1 MILEAM
7 ANLKSILQNVS
18 LIIPFLNM
26 SRYITQLNNYMK
38 NIICFCIITLLS
50 TKSILFAQ
58 DVNLTKESVSKD
70 LCKKWKLD
78 YAIDDGMKIA
88 PIPGVSFNYEFKND
102 NTFIVTGNGTD
113 LKGTW
118 SYEPIKKLVRLNINN
133 IINSEIISL
142 KENEL
147 ITITDTK
154 SATPSDPTPI
164 KMVFVPLD

>member
-1 MILEAM
+1 
-7 ANLKSILQNVS
+7 
-18 LIIPFLNM
+18 
-26 SRYITQLNNYMK
+26 
-38 NIICFCIITLLS
+38 
-50 TKSILFAQ
+50 
-58 DVNLTKESVSKD
+58 LTKESVSKD

-78 YAIDDGMKIA
+78 YAFDEGMKIA

-102 NTFIVTGNGTD
+102 NSFIVTGNGTD

-118 SYEPIKKLVRLNINN
+118 SYESTKKLVRLKINN
-133 IINSEIISL
+133 ISSTEIISL

-154 SATPSDPTPI
+154 SATPNDPTPI